1 MDMLTR
7 WIYLLAVSVLSLL
20 SMVCNGQVR
29 DVVMD
34 LGAPDAARPI
44 RVAIWYPEGVCSPE
58 TSGLCLDES
67 AVTHKVI
74 VVSHGSMGASDD
86 YAWIGDGL
94 AAKGYIV
101 IGLNH
106 FGESRVYGEQTQTFR
121 ATGMVWERALDV
133 SRVLDALKKLSP
145 FQKQV
150 SWDDAIVIGHSAG
163 GQTAALLVGARFDLQ
178 AFAQYCGTGQAEGD
192 RSCSYA
198 HDIKRAPSSFISL
211 FNGNYR
217 DSRVRKIVLLDPAL
231 GPALLEQSMA
241 GSRVPALVVGA
252 LHDDFLLWNSQGARY
267 AAAIPYVKTLLLEGG
282 EGHFVF
288 LSVCHHDA
296 KVNDVPLCVDK
307 AGVDRQAVHER
318 LLSTLVAFIAPD
330 DEIPLSGQPTT
341 PATANAKVAQLTVME
356 ILSYTPRWVF
366 GLFFVLCALGLM
378 QTRTRRVRFSLAL
391 LLPIGMLMLSLLG
404 VFQYTR
410 YWIAAIGCWLVGLV
424 AVCMIASRIMDGGF
438 VKWND
443 SSARLIVRGSWVP
456 LLVILG
462 IFITRYL
469 LGVARAL
476 QFQPLDQWPLQ
487 MLVAGGLGAW
497 SGYFA
502 CRARRCWQASR
513 S

>member
-1 MDMLTR
+1 MLTR
-7 WIYLLAVSVLSLL
+7 WLYLLAVSVLSLL

-241 GSRVPALVVGA
+241 GSRVPALVVG
-252 LHDDFLLWNSQGARY
+252 
-267 AAAIPYVKTLLLEGG
+267 
-282 EGHFVF
+282 
-288 LSVCHHDA
+288 
-296 KVNDVPLCVDK
+296 
-307 AGVDRQAVHER
+307 
-318 LLSTLVAFIAPD
+318 LSTMIFCFGTVRVPVMRPRF
-330 DEIPLSGQPTT
+330 
-341 PATANAKVAQLTVME
+341 LT
-356 ILSYTPRWVF
+356 
-366 GLFFVLCALGLM
+366 
-378 QTRTRRVRFSLAL
+378 
-391 LLPIGMLMLSLLG
+391 
-404 VFQYTR
+404 
-410 YWIAAIGCWLVGLV
+410 
-424 AVCMIASRIMDGGF
+424 
-438 VKWND
+438 
-443 SSARLIVRGSWVP
+443 
-456 LLVILG
+456 
-462 IFITRYL
+462 
-469 LGVARAL
+469 
-476 QFQPLDQWPLQ
+476 
-487 MLVAGGLGAW
+487 
-497 SGYFA
+497 
-502 CRARRCWQASR
+502 
-513 S
+513 